1 MISIHSAARAE
12 TQRPIRRHREEPDFN
27 PLRREGGDIRLMM
40 IFGWPC
46 NFNPL
51 RREGGD
57 TMVKISCTGIGI
69 SIHSAARAETGQI
82 AQDLDELQ
90 FQSTPP
96 RGRRRG
102 DQIKFTA
109 LYRDFNPLR
118 REGGDEYILRL
129 GSVSW

>member
-1 MISIHSAARAE
+1 
-12 TQRPIRRHREEPDFN
+12 
-27 PLRREGGDIRLMM
+27 
-40 IFGWPC
+40 
-46 NFNPL
+46 
-51 RREGGD
+51 
-57 TMVKISCTGIGI
+57 MVKISCTGIGI

-118 REGGDEYILRL
+118 REGGDVLSTKRCLAGLNFNPLRRE
-129 GSVSW
+129 GGDIVGKEIMPISTKISIHSAARAETISV